1 MGLKAGLQ
9 ILQQTGKAVVN
20 YTDNAARFIAKNEN
34 DAVGFFCRKAKP
46 INPTELKDLRI
57 ASEAIG
63 DTFEQTIKIKS
74 PTNVRSYIVD
84 NDTCDIF
91 PFAKIRSIKT
101 SDGQLQAS
109 GMILCHLSDFPPQ
122 QGFID
127 TARSAIG
134 AARDS
139 VHFAV
144 NHAPTSHFAGCWDN
158 KTYAILAPMESTLKI
173 KSNTFFGG
181 VPADFYSKGK
191 IKLPQDAV
199 VVKFNETIPQGK
211 YRISDTSVI
220 DEIKG
225 SDKFILIE
233 TSEKNMKKAVDN
245 IVQKL
250 GYEFK
255 DSTEAWYWG
264 SETSVNRFEDFE
276 SFNKLLARF
285 GMKTAFHTYTPN
297 NKVDMLIEKI
307 MERSYLEQPWNITKG
322 NDVIFDAKK
331 EALEI
336 LDYIKKYTD
345 ETNYDLDYDIT
356 KLKEIILTSDSPVKA
371 LDDIKNTF
379 GITTP
384 IALEK
389 KKFDVLGV
397 REYTAEQKE
406 NIIQYSILERIASTP
421 IAKTEKALLKYILEP
436 NQTNFNGIKNSYS
449 LEDLLSDLTKVQFE

>member
-9 ILQQTGKAVVN
+9 IIQQAGKVATGYA
-20 YTDNAARFIAKNEN
+20 D
-34 DAVGFFCRKAKP
+34 DAVGIFCRKP
-46 INPTELKDLRI
+46 VTVNPAELKGLRF
-57 ASEAIG
+57 APEAIG
-63 DTFEQTIKIKS
+63 DTFKQTIKIKS
-74 PTNVRSYIVD
+74 STNVRSYIVD
-84 NDTCDIF
+84 DDTCDIF

-144 NHAPTSHFAGCWDN
+144 NHAPTSHSAGCWDN

-173 KSNTFFGG
+173 KSNTFWGG

-245 IVQKL
+245 IVQRL

-255 DSTEAWYWG
+255 DSTEAWVWG

-276 SFNKLLARF
+276 SFSKFLTRF

-307 MERSYLEQPWNITKG
+307 MERSYLEQPWYITKG

-336 LDYIKKYTD
+336 LDYIKKYAD

-406 NIIQYSILERIASTP
+406 NIIQYSILEKVASTP
-421 IAKTEKALLKYILEP
+421 IAKTEKVLFKYILEP
-436 NQTNFNGIKNSYS
+436 NQTNLNDFKNSYS
-449 LEDLLSDLTKVQFE
+449 LEDLFSDIAKVSFD

>member
-1 MGLKAGLQ
+1 M
-9 ILQQTGKAVVN
+9 
-20 YTDNAARFIAKNEN
+20 
-34 DAVGFFCRKAKP
+34 
-46 INPTELKDLRI
+46 
-57 ASEAIG
+57 
-63 DTFEQTIKIKS
+63 KI
-74 PTNVRSYIVD
+74 
-84 NDTCDIF
+84 
-91 PFAKIRSIKT
+91 
-101 SDGQLQAS
+101 
-109 GMILCHLSDFPPQ
+109 
-122 QGFID
+122 
-127 TARSAIG
+127 
-134 AARDS
+134 
-139 VHFAV
+139 
-144 NHAPTSHFAGCWDN
+144 
-158 KTYAILAPMESTLKI
+158 
-173 KSNTFFGG
+173 
-181 VPADFYSKGK
+181 
-191 IKLPQDAV
+191 
-199 VVKFNETIPQGK
+199 
-211 YRISDTSVI
+211 
-220 DEIKG
+220 
-225 SDKFILIE
+225 
-233 TSEKNMKKAVDN
+233 AVDN

-264 SETSVNRFEDFE
+264 SETSVNSFEDFE

-307 MERSYLEQPWNITKG
+307 IERSYLEQPWNITKG

-336 LDYIKKYTD
+336 LDYIKKYAD

-389 KKFDVLGV
+389 KKFDVLSV